1 MSSTIIEYC
10 NCFEVFVPTNATES
24 GGNTLYVGYLQC
36 NGVYTYDNMFSFPLG
51 DEVDGY
57 TFNICVGN
65 GVTPV
70 IRYGFTGTDVIVPGV
85 TFTNLETNCTT
96 NNDCYASPPS
106 PSPTQTP
113 TQTPTNTPTNTQ
125 TPTQTPTNTHTPTNT
140 PTNTSTPTN
149 TRTPNPTPSTTP
161 ISCGQGV
168 TTGKYYYTDCC
179 GNLITGREAG
189 ELVTLNYGS
198 PSNGV
203 TKLFTVASVNC
214 PTPTPTGTQTP
225 TPTNT
230 NTPTVTP
237 TSSTTPTLTRTP
249 TQTPTNSQVRKLKNN
264 CDVFT
269 LFEMGITCY
278 PIVQPSSSTS
288 LDGILSLIVTGGTS
302 PYSYYWAGGQ
312 RSQTLVGVAQ
322 GNYEVVVV
330 DYYGDYTATT
340 VCSLMSPTNTP
351 TPTTTLTPSITPPVK
366 CANLCLIIYNI
377 NGLAT
382 FGPDQFVC
390 SGYKNGKY
398 TWNDGDYEIVWS
410 IDNQRWEIYVIG
422 TTMPFTVFGSIL
434 ASTNTSE
441 IPNSSWNF
449 YGGKTNGIISMTIG
463 TCPTTIPLQISLMAE
478 NSSCNSGTKCNGG
491 ITVSAFNGAT
501 PYLYSIDNGN
511 TYQSNNY
518 FGGLCPNNYTI
529 TVQDAL
535 GTVVTQ
541 TIAVSYDETPVTY
554 QLTVSANTDNVES
567 VVTPNFNS
575 RKTTLQV
582 VTVPELPIGVEIQF
596 ELVLSS
602 TKTYNGPGTG
612 TITDLF
618 TITQGG
624 ILQTSDLSDSTSQT
638 NTRPFC
644 SPNEQTVVSE
654 VETYNLVVSRT
665 SPVIFVTNS
674 TLAIVDGQ
682 EANNCLTNLTQEIYS
697 QLVVPSILGC
707 TCCTVVADSELV
719 SVNLNSLDY
728 EPGSGDIVLEVNST
742 SSSFCASKSY
752 SSVVFND
759 FVGGSGEYQMTS
771 TYYTGCGAALAG
783 TFVDVTGSK
792 TYTSVPNG
800 LRYVAIR
807 DKNNISN
814 VTCLAMENQCNQ
826 MIM

>member
-1 MSSTIIEYC
+1 MGSTIIEYC
-10 NCFEVFVPTNATES
+10 NCFEVFVPTEATQS

-36 NGVYTYDNMFSFPLG
+36 NGVYTYTNMFSLPI
-51 DEVDGY
+51 VDSVGGY
-57 TFNICVGN
+57 TLYICVGN

-70 IRYGFTGTDVIVPGV
+70 TRYGFTGTDVIVPDV
-85 TFTNLETNCTT
+85 TFTNLETDCTA
-96 NNDCYASPPS
+96 NNSCYSAPPVTQT
-106 PSPTQTP
+106 PTPTQTP
-113 TQTPTNTPTNTQ
+113 TQTPTNTG

-179 GNLITGREAG
+179 GNLITGREVG

-198 PSNGV
+198 PSNGI
-203 TKLFTVASVNC
+203 TKLFTIASVNC

-269 LFEMGITCY
+269 LFEMGVTCY
-278 PIVQPSSSTS
+278 PVVQPSSSTS

-351 TPTTTLTPSITPPVK
+351 TPTTTVTPSITPPLQ
-366 CANLCLIIYNI
+366 CANLCLITYDSS
-377 NGLAT
+377 GQAT
-382 FGPDQFVC
+382 FGPIQFVC
-390 SGYKNGKY
+390 NGYKNGKF
-398 TWNDGDYEIVWS
+398 TWSDGREEIVWS
-410 IDNQRWEIYVIG
+410 IDNQRWEIYVLG
-422 TTMPFTVFGSIL
+422 TTNPFTINNSIL

-449 YGGKTNGIISMTIG
+449 YGGTANGTISMTIG
-463 TCPTTIPLQISLMAE
+463 TCPTTIPLQISLMSE

-541 TIAVSYDETPVTY
+541 TIAVSYDEIPVTY
-554 QLTVSANTDNVES
+554 QLTVSANTDNVVS
-567 VVTPNFNS
+567 NITPNFNS
-575 RKTTLQV
+575 RITTVQV
-582 VTVPELPIGVEIQF
+582 VTVPELPIGVSISF

-602 TKTYNGPGTG
+602 IKTYNGPGTG
-612 TITDLF
+612 TITDTF
-618 TITQGG
+618 NVTQGG
-624 ILQTSDLSDSTSQT
+624 VVKTPISNDSTSQT
-638 NTRPFC
+638 NTRPYC
-644 SPNEQTVVSE
+644 SPNQQIVISE
-654 VETYNLVVSRT
+654 TETYNLVMSKT
-665 SPVIFVTNS
+665 SPVIIVDNS
-674 TLAIVDGQ
+674 TLAIVEGQ
-682 EANNCLTNLTQEIYS
+682 EANNCLTNLTQEIYT
-697 QLVVPSILGC
+697 QLIVPSILGC
-707 TCCTVVADSELV
+707 TCCTVVADSQLV
-719 SVNLNSLDY
+719 SINSNSLDY
-728 EPGSGDIVLEVNST
+728 DPGSGDIVLEVNST

-807 DKNNISN
+807 DKNNVSN
-814 VTCLAMENQCNQ
+814 VTCLAMENYCNQ
-826 MIM
+826 MIME